1 MEINNKIREID
12 RQRHILL
19 VLLYLQKSGEVIFS
33 KLYTDLKVNNQIMDR
48 IIYILK
54 NLDLLKE
61 RNIVGSNVRLLSLTL
76 KGIRVAEK
84 LREIEKILEEK

>member
-61 RNIVGSNVRLLSLTL
+61 RNIVGSNVRLLSLTH
-76 KGIRVAEK
+76 KGMRVAEK